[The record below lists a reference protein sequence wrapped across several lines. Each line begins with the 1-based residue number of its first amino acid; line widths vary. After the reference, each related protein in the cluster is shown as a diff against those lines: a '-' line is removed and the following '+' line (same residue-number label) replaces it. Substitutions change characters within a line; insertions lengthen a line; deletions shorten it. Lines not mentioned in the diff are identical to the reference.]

1 VIAVGKKAL
10 VIQHAATE
18 GPGTIAP
25 ALRRFGLETHYVRI
39 FKDERVPREVE
50 GYHALI
56 VLGGPMGVYEEA
68 KYPFITDELYLVE
81 KTLKAGLPLLGICLG
96 AQVLAAAAGARVYR
110 GRKKEIGWY
119 PVRLTTEGQ
128 GDMLFLGL
136 PEELNVF
143 HWHGDTFDVPPGGT
157 NLASS
162 ELYTNQLLRVGKNA
176 YGIQFHLE
184 VTSAM
189 IREWIE
195 MSGKEIKT
203 LKMYPE
209 RIIKESTDNINSLHR
224 YSEAVFSR
232 FLRLM
237 DL

>member
-1 VIAVGKKAL
+1 MIAVAKKAL

-68 KYPFITDELYLVE
+68 KYPFITDELNLVE
-81 KTLKAGLPLLGICLG
+81 KTLKAGLPFLGICLG

-128 GDMLFLGL
+128 GDKLFLGL

-143 HWHGDTFDVPPGGT
+143 HWHGDTFDVPPGAS

-184 VTSAM
+184 VTGVM
-189 IREWIE
+189 ISEWIE
-195 MSGKEIKT
+195 VSGKEIKT
-203 LKMYPE
+203 FKMDPE
-209 RIIKESTDNINSLHR
+209 RIIKESSDNINPLYR
-224 YSEAVFSR
+224 YSEAVFAR